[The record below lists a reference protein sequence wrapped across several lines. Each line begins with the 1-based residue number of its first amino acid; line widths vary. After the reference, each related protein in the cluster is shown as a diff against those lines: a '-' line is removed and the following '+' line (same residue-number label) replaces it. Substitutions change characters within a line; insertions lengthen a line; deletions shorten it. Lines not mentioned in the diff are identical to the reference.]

1 MLDIWDEQELLE
13 MFELYNINEKDIET
27 IVLDLYLP
35 YDSKVINPNEDI
47 LNRKKYLNK
56 IVKETLDKTDIS
68 ILMHLETLNLNDIEK
83 EYIITKRNKL
93 KTLKQHFI
101 TKNTGLGTV

>member
-1 MLDIWDEQELLE
+1 

-56 IVKETLDKTDIS
+56 VVKDTLDKSDIS

-93 KTLKQHFI
+93 KILKQHI
-101 TKNTGLGTV
+101 IIKDTGLGTV